1 MLRLAS
7 FLRSPFSFLF
17 ARTSAEDHVAEYLMR
32 EHDHGRRVEEILQDP
47 YVRNR
52 LTPEQQSRMLGRP
65 ELIHTLGEQDL
76 DAARRYLAGIRA

>member
-7 FLRSPFSFLF
+7 FLRTPFSFLF
-17 ARTSAEDHVAEYLMR
+17 ARTSAEEHVAGYLMR
-32 EHDHGRRVEEILQDP
+32 EHGRGRPVEEILQDP

-65 ELIHTLGEQDL
+65 ELIHALSEQDL
-76 DAARRYLAGIRA
+76 QAARRYLAGLKA

>member
-1 MLRLAS
+1 MLRLAA

-32 EHDHGRRVEEILQDP
+32 EHGRGRPVEEILQDL
-47 YVRNR
+47 YVQNR

-65 ELIHTLGEQDL
+65 ELIHTLGEQNL
-76 DAARRYLAGIRA
+76 EAARQYLKTR